1 MATPLLRATGL
12 VKRYG
17 GVVAIDGVSMTVA
30 QGEVLGIIGPNGAGK
45 STLIGLLA
53 GALTPSAGRV
63 EFGGVDVSS
72 LPASERARRGIGRT
86 WQIPRPFL
94 DMTVRENLLAA
105 RFSLHPFDSRARAHE
120 ACDRILERTGLADA
134 THLSARALPLLRR
147 KRLEVARALALAPK
161 LLLLDEVGAG
171 LVDSEVSELIEL
183 IRSLRSEVQGIVIIE
198 HVLRVVRECCERLVV
213 VNFGRMLAEG
223 PTSDVLASD
232 DVAAVYLGTA
242 HERAATV
249 TTDANVDTRIHA
261 RSQVPTARSA
271 APATGGE
278 NAAGKSPAGSP
289 LAALVARGAATH
301 DGPAAPPLLELRGI
315 HAGYGQARVLNGV
328 NLQVRPGQVIAILG
342 TNGAGKTTL
351 ANVISGAIRPSAG
364 QLLIDGVDRSTA
376 PAHEIARLGLSQCM
390 EGRRIFAPLSVE
402 ENLTLP
408 ARGISP
414 SERAQR
420 LAHVYALFPDLKA
433 RRANGGTSMSGGQQQ
448 MLAIG
453 RALMSRPRLVLF
465 DEISLGLAPVV
476 MDRLYGALGEL
487 RAAGLTML
495 IVEQDV
501 ERALAL
507 ADEVHVMEHGRFAL
521 SGTAQSVRDD
531 PRLRH
536 LYIGTAD

>member
-1 MATPLLRATGL
+1 MSAVRAPLLRASGL

-17 GVVAIDGVSMTVA
+17 GVVATDNVSISVA
-30 QGEVLGIIGPNGAGK
+30 RGEVLGVIGPNGAGK
-45 STLIGLLA
+45 STLIGLLG
-53 GALTPSAGRV
+53 GALVPSAGTV
-63 EFGGVDVSS
+63 EFDGVDVTSW
-72 LPASERARRGIGRT
+72 PASERARRGIGRT

-105 RFSLHPFDSRARAHE
+105 RFSLHPFDSRQRAHE

-183 IRSLRSEVQGIVIIE
+183 IRALRSEVEGIVIIE

-213 VNFGRMLAEG
+213 INFGRTLAEG
-223 PTSDVLASD
+223 RTSEVLASD
-232 DVAAVYLGTA
+232 EVAAVYLGTA
-242 HERAATV
+242 HDRATTPAPHVPGTV
-249 TTDANVDTRIHA
+249 
-261 RSQVPTARSA
+261 A
-271 APATGGE
+271 APVS
-278 NAAGKSPAGSP
+278 NVLS
-289 LAALVARGAATH
+289 ALVAQAGAAQRAS
-301 DGPAAPPLLELRGI
+301 AAPPLLELRDI
-315 HAGYGQARVLNGV
+315 HAGYGQARVLNGI
-328 NLQVRPGQVIAILG
+328 NLTVRAGQVIAILG

-351 ANVISGAIRPSAG
+351 ASVISGAIAPTSGELR
-364 QLLIDGVDRSTA
+364 IDGVDRSRA

-402 ENLTLP
+402 ENLLLAT
-408 ARGISP
+408 RGIS
-414 SERAQR
+414 SAERDQR
-420 LAHVYALFPDLKA
+420 LAHVYALFPDLKE
-433 RRANGGTSMSGGQQQ
+433 RRANAGTSMSGGQQQ

-476 MDRLYGALGEL
+476 MDRLSGALGEL
-487 RAAGLTML
+487 RAAGLTMR